1 MDQRLA
7 GRRGQVRLM
16 STENENNDFDELI
29 EEIEDE
35 AQGLDAVE
43 ELEEM
48 GRDFSAAVDEASA
61 ARASEDDFLDQ
72 VIEERRANDPEFEA
86 LVEEASLRRKLQ
98 TLHRLRIDVVEAEE
112 VAKEA
117 DRAYRAG
124 GGTKTLAEISGI
136 EEISDDDLVAE
147 ELEDRESKRR
157 WEETEILRLA
167 SMFLTEL
174 RSTYELSQPELARE
188 LGIDVEVVRRL
199 EAGP

>member
-1 MDQRLA
+1 
-7 GRRGQVRLM
+7 M